1 MAGTGK
7 AWLRREYYVRQRLA
21 GSPAGL
27 LGESPAEHH
36 KRILREFR
44 GRKVEQTPR
53 RDGPAG
59 LGPAPPPGPNWEAIG
74 PFAVR
79 NGQGAGT
86 PVVAGRVPDLVVSD
100 DGQRVYAATSNG
112 GVWRSADAG
121 RTWQAM
127 SDEFD
132 LDPERQSVD
141 SLAHGAI
148 ALVDRGGVGSDILY
162 VGTGE
167 GHPLSPASPTFF
179 GVGMLRSDD
188 GGTTW
193 HQENSNPDLTGRSVY
208 AMAVDPTD
216 STQVLAATSRG
227 VYRRG
232 PATDTWVRES
242 LPAPAGAGS
251 VISGLAVGT
260 RGGATIFFVTTAGGR
275 IFSSTA
281 VNTWTT
287 LPSLPAPA
295 IVRTTLA
302 CSASDPPVVYAMA
315 ADNVTRALHG
325 VYRLDDGAAT
335 WRRVGGVPGTL
346 LGNQGWYDQAV
357 AVDPT
362 DPNFVYV
369 GGSTEPIA
377 GEHSAALY
385 RCQVRRVGANY
396 TATSTRIGGSVH
408 ADIHALLF
416 RPGSSRELWVGCDG
430 GVFVSNDARLS
441 GDRVFA
447 ARNTGLSNLSLM
459 GLGHHPTEEAY
470 AFCGAQ
476 DCGGLRYDG
485 HEAWDHQQPG
495 DGGASIVHWAN
506 PNRVLNVVFNT
517 SVRRLPIDG
526 ARYLNTGVSVAL
538 AASETSLFYPPMVG
552 TPPSATA
559 ADANLVALGAER
571 PYVSATFG
579 GGWVRLNARGPMGGA
594 NVTALAFA
602 SPTRLWA
609 GWADGHV
616 AHYDRVG
623 ANPLVAGSWSR
634 IDTVVPAPGEA
645 RPVTAIAIDPTDATG
660 MSIYIT
666 LGGPPGG
673 GPRVRRFTGGA
684 WTIPAG
690 AVPSSGVAGRLL
702 DAQHNAIVVDP
713 AHPAHLYAGAD
724 IGVWRSIN
732 SGDTWEVFSHNLP
745 DASVLDLDILPA
757 VRVLRATTHGRGVFE
772 IPLDKVQRGVEL
784 VLRAN
789 PLDQRRRDARS
800 GVATP
805 SALGHSTTF
814 EESPDIYV
822 EAPDENGRYTLPP
835 GRMPDVVELL
845 EQVTGSRILSSAP
858 GTPTITRVH
867 VVVRNRGVT
876 SADDV
881 RVSLLVGPKGQQLPP
896 SYKDFARGGAFT
908 EANGWAV
915 AGTTTAHGLR
925 TGRHAVV
932 TLPLSSE
939 SLPPETAALLGQDYL
954 LLALVHHADDPF
966 PTAAPADTTD
976 PTTLVTACRHS
987 AMKLVTVASG
997 ARRAAPAGGSGLLVP
1012 MAATLLG
1019 HRRLSSVITD
1029 LGAKVATPTANVH
1042 PVERRVLAMA
1052 TAARAGLEAG
1062 PKPAVDPTLAG
1073 HAVGSFALLGSL
1085 GFELPGYTS
1094 AFLPGGTWVA
1104 QTLHRGTG
1112 DQHMSMVA
1120 VSATEVPLRMAKL
1133 GIPATSGATR
1143 DAVRAFASGMLAGGA
1158 AGVALSPQLADLL
1171 AQETNADWSSS
1182 GSSRGARALEHHLRR
1197 LYLGGPDAPIAP
1209 WLPQPGQVPNPVWE
1223 HYAGAIEATFTL
1235 PASREHGF
1243 GAFEKDFDP
1252 GYRLNAA
1259 RLGRGYAL
1267 MRDDTR
1273 IENWGFWSWYGLIAP
1288 VFVMP
1293 SIAFAFSRLLP
1304 HSKAFVEGGD
1314 VGERAVF
1321 EALAMSMGLGS
1332 LAPFVYS
1339 MMLWSKVDEHTEA
1352 FVTALLMGLAR
1363 LGLVTTALAT
1373 SGDEGQGAG
1382 IRWGLLFPPLAGADA
1397 YATFRAALDP
1407 GRHPGNAKVFGLQT
1421 VPAVSGLTTLGL
1433 AGLARLITGDSPT
1446 DSAKEATFWS
1456 ITLISGVL
1464 AAVAAGFPAA
1474 ALANGRGWRSWFLR
1488 DTSHLPLLSS
1498 VAHAGIDPLSPT
1510 AAARVFEPAQL
1521 WAPSGGAVTADNL
1534 RYPAGARPL
1543 LKMWWEGDG
1552 DLTVKLGES
1561 GLTFR
1566 NGATET
1572 VVDLPA
1578 GAATPTAVV
1587 AKLQADL
1594 TGLKAELIGEDI
1606 PSVPLPRPKA
1616 LSDLGDAAP
1625 HEAAQALRTGFV
1637 RVPRHKGQAMIV
1649 RQSPRVEQSV
1659 TAGRVAGAVTPYA
1672 LVPADAVVDD
1682 LGTGMRDAAD
1692 LASLLLIAGAP
1703 TLGDVRVSDAR
1714 APELPAPEVGEVMQV
1729 FRRWNLDERRLDEWR
1744 SLMTGHGATAAP
1756 ADPMNGTANRMLR
1769 TQPSSYT
1776 PQNLPAG
1783 REIAEAM
1790 GWLPLWRAWLRV
1802 AALTA
1807 ATPAANVGSN
1817 STAGNPT
1824 VTFPGG
1830 GPPRR
1835 PRNIELTEG
1844 VRFLLDLGAT

>member
-1 MAGTGK
+1 MAGSGK
-7 AWLRREYYVRQRLA
+7 AWLRREYYVQQRLA
-21 GSPAGL
+21 GAPEGL
-27 LGESPAEHH
+27 LAESPAEHH
-36 KRILREFR
+36 RRILREFR
-44 GRKVEQTPR
+44 ERKAEQLPR
-53 RDGPAG
+53 RGQAG
-59 LGPAPPPGPNWEAIG
+59 LGPAAPPGPNWEAIG

-79 NGQGAGT
+79 HGQGAGT

-100 DGQRVYAATSNG
+100 DGQRVYVATSNG
-112 GVWRSADAG
+112 GIWRSPDAG

-132 LDPERQSVD
+132 LDPERQNVD

-148 ALVDRGGVGSDILY
+148 TMVDRGGVGSDILY

-167 GHPLSPASPTFF
+167 GHTLSPRSPTFF
-179 GVGMLRSDD
+179 GVGMLRSDN

-193 HQENSNPDLTGRSVY
+193 HQEASNPDLTGSSVY
-208 AMAVDPTD
+208 AMAVDPRD
-216 STQVLAATSRG
+216 STHVLAATSQG

-232 PATDTWVRES
+232 PATATWARES
-242 LPAPAGAGS
+242 LPAPAGAAS

-260 RGGATIFFVTTAGGR
+260 RGGATVFFVTTAAGQ

-281 VNTWTT
+281 VNTWTA
-287 LPSLPAPA
+287 LPFLPAPA

-302 CSASDPPVVYAMA
+302 CSANDPPVLYAMA

-325 VYRLDDGAAT
+325 VYRLDDGAAA
-335 WRRVGGVPGTL
+335 WRRVGGVPGTI
-346 LGNQGWYDQAV
+346 LGNQGWYDQAI
-357 AVDPT
+357 AVDPN

-385 RCQVRRVGANY
+385 RVQVRLVAGNY
-396 TATSTRIGGSVH
+396 TSTSVPIGGSVH
-408 ADIHALLF
+408 ADVHALIF

-447 ARNTGLSNLSLM
+447 ARNTGLSNLSLI

-506 PNRVLNVVFNT
+506 PTRILNVVFDT
-517 SVRRLPIDG
+517 AVRRANIDG
-526 ARYLNTGVSVAL
+526 ARYLNTGVSVVRAP
-538 AASETSLFYPPMVG
+538 SETSLFYPPMVG
-552 TPPSATA
+552 TPTSATA

-571 PYVSATFG
+571 PYVSTTFG
-579 GGWVRLNARGPMGGA
+579 GGWVALSPRGPLGVS

-609 GWADGHV
+609 GWDDGHV

-623 ANPLVAGSWSR
+623 ANPLLAASWNR
-634 IDTVVPAPGEA
+634 VDTVVPAPGEN
-645 RPVTAIAIDPTDATG
+645 RPVTGIAIDPGDATG
-660 MSIYIT
+660 LSVYIT
-666 LGGPPGG
+666 LGGAPGG

-684 WTIPAG
+684 WTVPAG
-690 AVPSSGVAGRLL
+690 AVPSTGVAGRLL
-702 DAQHNAIVVDP
+702 DAQHNTIVVDP
-713 AHPAHLYAGAD
+713 AHPAHLYVGAD
-724 IGVWRSIN
+724 IGVWRSPDR
-732 SGDTWEVFSHNLP
+732 GRTWEVFSHNLP
-745 DASVLDLDILPA
+745 DAAVLDLDILPS

-772 IPLDKVQRGVEL
+772 VPLDTVQTGVEL
-784 VLRAN
+784 FLRAN
-789 PLDQRRRDARS
+789 PLDLRRRDARAL
-800 GVATP
+800 VATP
-805 SALGHSTTF
+805 SALGHNTTL

-822 EAPDENGRYTLPP
+822 EAPDENGRYVLPP
-835 GRMPDVVELL
+835 DRAPSIVELI

-858 GTPTITRVH
+858 GTPAITRVH
-867 VVVRNRGVT
+867 VIVRNRGVT
-876 SADDV
+876 RADDV
-881 RVSLLVGPKGQQLPP
+881 RVSLLVGPKNQPLPP
-896 SYKDFARGGAFT
+896 SYKDFARGGSFT
-908 EANGWAV
+908 EANGWKV
-915 AGTTTAHGLR
+915 ADTATAHGLR
-925 TGRHAVV
+925 TGHHAVA
-932 TLPLSSE
+932 TLALSSQ
-939 SLPPETAALLGQDYL
+939 SLPPESAALLGKDYL

-976 PTTLVTACRHS
+976 PTALVTKCRHS

-1012 MAATLLG
+1012 MATTLLS
-1019 HRRLSSVITD
+1019 HRRLNSVITD
-1029 LGAKVATPTANVH
+1029 LTAKVGTATATVH

-1052 TAARAGLEAG
+1052 TAARTGLEAG
-1062 PKPAVDPTLAG
+1062 PKPDVDPTLAG
-1073 HAVGSFALLGSL
+1073 HAVGSFALLGAL
-1085 GFELPGYTS
+1085 GFELPSYTS

-1104 QTLHRGTG
+1104 ETLHRGTG
-1112 DQHMSMVA
+1112 DPHMSKVA
-1120 VSATEVPLRMAKL
+1120 VSATEVPLKLAKL
-1133 GIPATSGATR
+1133 GIPTTSGATQ
-1143 DAVRAFASGMLAGGA
+1143 DAVRAFSSGMLAGA
-1158 AGVALSPQLADLL
+1158 ASSIALSPQLADLL
-1171 AQETNADWSSS
+1171 ALDTNADWSPSS
-1182 GSSRGARALEHHLRR
+1182 SSRGARALEHHLRR
-1197 LYLGGPDAPIAP
+1197 LYLGGPNAPVTP
-1209 WLPQPGQVPNPVWE
+1209 WLPPPAQVPKQLWE
-1223 HYAGAIEATFTL
+1223 HYAKAIEETFSL
-1235 PASREHGF
+1235 PGSREHGF
-1243 GAFEKDFDP
+1243 GAFEASFDE
-1252 GYRLNAA
+1252 GYRLNEA

-1273 IENWGFWSWYGLIAP
+1273 IENWGFWPWYGLVAP
-1288 VFVMP
+1288 IFVMP

-1314 VGERAVF
+1314 LGERAVF

-1332 LAPFVYS
+1332 LAPFIYS
-1339 MMLWSKVDEHTEA
+1339 MALWSKVDEHTEA

-1382 IRWGLLFPPLAGADA
+1382 VRWGLLFPPLAGADV
-1397 YATFRAALDP
+1397 YATFRAAFDP

-1433 AGLARLITGDSPT
+1433 AGLARLITGDAPSET
-1446 DSAKEATFWS
+1446 AKEATFWS
-1456 ITLISGVL
+1456 ITLVSGVL

-1474 ALANGRGWRSWFLR
+1474 ALAHGRGWRSWFLR

-1498 VAHAGIDPLSPT
+1498 VAHAGIDPLAPT
-1510 AAARVFEPAQL
+1510 AAARVYEPAQL
-1521 WAPSGGAVTADNL
+1521 WAPTGGATTADNL

-1543 LKMWWEGDG
+1543 LKLWWDGDG
-1552 DLTVKLGES
+1552 ELSVKYGES
-1561 GLTFR
+1561 SLTFR
-1566 NGATET
+1566 KGAAET
-1572 VVDLPA
+1572 VVDLPVGA
-1578 GAATPTAVV
+1578 AATPTAIV
-1587 AKLQADL
+1587 AKLQADM
-1594 TGLKAELIGEDI
+1594 TGLKAELIGEDT

-1616 LSDLGDAAP
+1616 LSDLGDAEP
-1625 HEAAQALRTGFV
+1625 HEAAEALRTGFV
-1637 RVPRHKGQAMIV
+1637 RVPKRKGQAMV
-1649 RQSPRVEQSV
+1649 LRQAPRVEHSV
-1659 TAGRVAGAVTPYA
+1659 TAGREAAAATAYP
-1672 LVPADAVVDD
+1672 LVPADAIVDD
-1682 LGTGMRDAAD
+1682 LGTGIRDAAD
-1692 LASLLLIAGAP
+1692 LAALLLIAGGP
-1703 TLGDVRVSDAR
+1703 SLGDVRVNDAR
-1714 APELPAPEVGEVMQV
+1714 VPALPTPAVGEVVQV

-1756 ADPMNGTANRMLR
+1756 ADPMNGTVNRMLR
-1769 TQPSSYT
+1769 TPPATYNA
-1776 PQNLPAG
+1776 QNLPAG
-1783 REIAEAM
+1783 RAIAEAM

-1817 STAGNPT
+1817 STAGNPL

-1835 PRNIELTEG
+1835 PTNLELTNG
-1844 VRFLLDLGAT
+1844 IRFLLDLGDT